1 MRCFISTLYVCVGL
15 MMSAAGCAPGQ
26 LVEGGGGVTL
36 VDSSTGRDA
45 LGGFDGGSPTDSG
58 GSGELPDARADTS
71 ATIDSGP
78 PATDAGPPPVDA
90 ASGVDADDMALFT
103 LVNDYRVSRGLP
115 ALPLSPSLSLV
126 ARTHVED
133 LIAHGANSGACNL
146 HSWSDEGSWS
156 GCCYTSDHSQASC
169 MWNKPRELTDYPG
182 NGYEISTGGARDGAH
197 ALSLWQS
204 SGGHHD
210 VIINGGAWSQPWGA
224 MGVAI
229 TPGAFAHIWFGREA
243 DPAL

>member
-1 MRCFISTLYVCVGL
+1 
-15 MMSAAGCAPGQ
+15 MMVSAAGCAPGQ
-26 LVEGGGGVTL
+26 LVEGGGAVTL

-45 LGGFDGGSPTDSG
+45 FRESDSGPVSDSG
-58 GSGELPDARADTS
+58 GADAGTLPDARADI
-71 ATIDSGP
+71 ATAMDSGP
-78 PATDAGPPPVDA
+78 PAMDAGPPPFDA
-90 ASGVDADDMALFT
+90 GTPSGVDADDMELFT
-103 LVNDYRVSRGLP
+103 LVNDYRVSLGLP
-115 ALPLSPSLSLV
+115 AIPLSPSLSLV

-146 HSWSDEGSWS
+146 HSWSGEGAWS

-169 MWNKPRELTDYPG
+169 MWNKPRELTEYPG

-210 VIINGGAWSQPWGA
+210 VIINGGSWSQPWGA

-229 TPGAFAHIWFGREA
+229 TPGSFAHIWFGREA

>member
-1 MRCFISTLYVCVGL
+1 
-15 MMSAAGCAPGQ
+15 MMSAAACAPGQ
-26 LVEGGGGVTL
+26 LIDSRSDGGVTL
-36 VDSSTGRDA
+36 VDGSAGRDT
-45 LGGFDGGSPTDSG
+45 LGERDTGAVMDSG
-58 GSGELPDARADTS
+58 GGLDAG
-71 ATIDSGP
+71 ATTDVGSVMDSGP
-78 PATDAGPPPVDA
+78 PEMDSGPPPFDA
-90 ASGVDADDMALFT
+90 GRPPSGVDADDMALAT

-115 ALPLSPSLSLV
+115 ALPLSPSLSQV

-133 LIAHGANSGACNL
+133 LIAHGANSGSCNL
-146 HSWSDEGSWS
+146 HSWSSEGSWS

-169 MWNKPRELTDYPG
+169 MWDKPRELTEYPG

-210 VIINGGAWSQPWGA
+210 VIINGGSWSQPWGA

>member
-1 MRCFISTLYVCVGL
+1 MV
-15 MMSAAGCAPGQ
+15 SAAGCAPGQ
-26 LVEGGGGVTL
+26 LVEGSSGAVTL
-36 VDSSTGRDA
+36 VDSSTGRDV
-45 LGGFDGGSPTDSG
+45 LGGDSG
-58 GSGELPDARADTS
+58 SDAGGLPDAPTDTS
-71 ATIDSGP
+71 AAIDSGAP
-78 PATDAGPPPVDA
+78 ETDAGPPPFDA
-90 ASGVDADDMALFT
+90 GTPSGVDADDMALFT

-133 LIAHGANSGACNL
+133 LIAHGPNSGACNL
-146 HSWSDEGSWS
+146 HSWSGEGAWS

-169 MWNKPRELTDYPG
+169 MWNKPRELTEYPG

-210 VIINGGAWSQPWGA
+210 VIINGGSWSQPWGA